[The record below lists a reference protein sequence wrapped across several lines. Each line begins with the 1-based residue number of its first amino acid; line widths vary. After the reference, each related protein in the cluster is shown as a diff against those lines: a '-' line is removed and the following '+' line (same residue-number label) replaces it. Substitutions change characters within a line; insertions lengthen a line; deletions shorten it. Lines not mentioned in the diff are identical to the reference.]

1 MWTLSFPHA
10 YGLEKVLSISIF
22 WQKATCDQARFDA
35 GVNWVEFEPDTLLR
49 ELVEYLAAKKYSQ
62 PAFNQKR

>member
-1 MWTLSFPHA
+1 MA
-10 YGLEKVLSISIF
+10 
-22 WQKATCDQARFDA
+22 DRF
-35 GVNWVEFEPDTLLR
+35 VNLFEPDTLLR